1 MTAEVAQ
8 SVPGACF
15 HRCSA
20 RIPTITSIVVQASVP
35 KQNCIRRLEPFA
47 FAFSEGGGEICWLVS
62 LHYWWMPNSSGNLK
76 PIQPTNTLV
85 GADSTDRTYRCLSIT
100 CTRTCTCTEAC
111 TARYLASAYGPHI
124 STKILQKSIRLQAA
138 SAFWFCRYRC
148 KAQAPPVST

>member
-100 CTRTCTCTEAC
+100 TDQRLAATKGILLKVHVRALALKPAQPGT
-111 TARYLASAYGPHI
+111 LASAYGPHI
-124 STKILQKSIRLQAA
+124 STKIHSVAG
-138 SAFWFCRYRC
+138 C
-148 KAQAPPVST
+148 